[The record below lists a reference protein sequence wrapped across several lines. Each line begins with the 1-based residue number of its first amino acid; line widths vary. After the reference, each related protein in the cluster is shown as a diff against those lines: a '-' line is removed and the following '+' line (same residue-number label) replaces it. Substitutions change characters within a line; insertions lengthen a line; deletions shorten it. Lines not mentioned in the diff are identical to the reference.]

1 MNSVNLTAR
10 LAGPTLMAIGLG
22 VLLNRTLYTDAI
34 VEAVK
39 STTLI
44 FLSGVACLLAGVAI
58 LNAYRAW
65 TADWRVL
72 VTIVG
77 WLFVIAGVVRIVLP
91 SFAAGMATT
100 VYGGTM
106 AMPIAGAVALVIGAI
121 LSFMGYRAE
130 GR

>member
-44 FLSGVACLLAGVAI
+44 FLSGVACLLVGVAI

-100 VYGGTM
+100 VYVGTV
-106 AMPIAGAVALVIGAI
+106 ALPIAGAVALVIGAI